1 MTVTRNLRSLMT
13 SEGFRL
19 HRTGKHLV
27 WRDDSGAQV
36 VTSATASDRRHLANV
51 KRDIRLSRCRP

>member
-1 MTVTRNLRSLMT
+1 MTRDLRDLMA

-36 VTSATASDRRHLANV
+36 VTAVTPSCHRHLQNIR
-51 KRDIRLSRCRP
+51 RDIRRARCR